1 MAEKTEGTLE
11 QLFQKF
17 GHKLDVFV
25 SDLKGSKTTASAE
38 IDERFE
44 ELKSSFSNLED
55 QVKEFKENNK
65 DKWEDVQSELNQA
78 GKSLKHAFDTA
89 FTKKNE

>member
-44 ELKSSFSNLED
+44 ELK
-55 QVKEFKENNK
+55 K
-65 DKWEDVQSELNQA
+65 
-78 GKSLKHAFDTA
+78 
-89 FTKKNE
+89 